1 MLDATGGLGLAGG
14 RLRSRR
20 RVTRSD
26 SHRAA
31 VAPPTRPPVVYAWDH
46 GKDVYCVCIG
56 GCNEELAV
64 GGADAA
70 VTIYELRSGAKRYR
84 FPQEATVWGVA
95 LSAMTCYTLEMEDG
109 TRLDTVRD
117 VKFLEQ
123 GSAGPSR
130 TSRTSSMWP

>member
-1 MLDATGGLGLAGG
+1 MGWRSSHPLADT
-14 RLRSRR
+14 SI
-20 RVTRSD
+20 S
-26 SHRAA
+26 
-31 VAPPTRPPVVYAWDH
+31 
-46 GKDVYCVCIG
+46 
-56 GCNEELAV
+56 
-64 GGADAA
+64 
-70 VTIYELRSGAKRYR
+70 KRYR

-130 TSRTSSMWP
+130 TSRARVLRSPVPRGRQLTVSVVAVRSSTSGVSGGSGSVNSVQ